1 MANLASEVVSRVD
14 SAAHDLKG
22 KAQATENYLEKMSHD
37 AGKRIGVMAADVSNA
52 TTEYVQTSRE
62 YVRENPIK
70 SVAIAAAAG
79 VVTGSLLTMIARRH

>member
-37 AGKRIGVMAADVSNA
+37 AGKRIGV
-52 TTEYVQTSRE
+52 
-62 YVRENPIK
+62 
-70 SVAIAAAAG
+70 
-79 VVTGSLLTMIARRH
+79 VTGSLLTMIARRH